1 MQVRINETSK
11 IEELVIIER
20 KSGVNWVSD
29 MIGNVG
35 AFNDGQFGYDSDA
48 EIRTC
53 DQETYD
59 WWSAYISAT
68 EEADDRL
75 AEVSEIYGSDVVQP
89 YIWSALE
96 GAEFSDIPATQMQ
109 ALDNFVA
116 EQAQ

>member
-11 IEELVIIER
+11 IEELVIIDR

-29 MIGNVG
+29 MIG
-35 AFNDGQFGYDSDA
+35 NDGQFGYDSDA

-75 AEVSEIYGSDVVQP
+75 AEVSEIYGSDLVQE
-89 YIWSALE
+89 YIWAALE
-96 GAEFSDIPATQMQ
+96 GVEFNDIPAAQMQ
-109 ALDNFVA
+109 ALDYFVA